1 MQASD
6 KHTQRDSHPKQV
18 CELYTEEEE
27 EGCGVESP
35 RNTPNGTG
43 QPFKALA
50 EEGRKLSDLRKNVLL
65 TEPFMQVCS

>member
-6 KHTQRDSHPKQV
+6 KHTQRGSHPKQV

-27 EGCGVESP
+27 EERGLESP
-35 RNTPNGTG
+35 RNTLKGTG

-50 EEGRKLSDLRKNVLL
+50 EKGRKLSDLRKKVLL
-65 TEPFMQVCS
+65 TEPFTQVCF